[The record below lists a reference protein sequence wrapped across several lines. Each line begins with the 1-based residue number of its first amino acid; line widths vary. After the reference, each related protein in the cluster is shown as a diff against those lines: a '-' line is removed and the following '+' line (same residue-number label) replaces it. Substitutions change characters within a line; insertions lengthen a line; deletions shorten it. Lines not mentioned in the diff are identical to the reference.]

1 MARSLWCEAKV
12 DSGRSSV
19 AKILI
24 TGSSGYIGQHL
35 VKMLRPLGH
44 ELHGLDIRPSESNL
58 DKFYHLN
65 ILATALPRE
74 HYDTVIHLAALV
86 NVGESVLR
94 PDLYYHTNLNGTV
107 NVLERISCD
116 NFVFASTGAA
126 VQCESPYGIS
136 KRAAEDMVKH
146 LRRDKDYTI
155 FRFYNVIGSD
165 GIAPTNPDGLFYNL
179 MRASDTGTFTIYGTD
194 YATLDGTCV
203 RDYVHVNEICDAL
216 MQSIDRSSQQIENL
230 GHGRGHT
237 VKQMIDIF
245 KRINAVEFT
254 IANGPRRAGDVESSV
269 LDDVSS
275 YMRELYSLEELLRYK

>member
-1 MARSLWCEAKV
+1 MVKNHWSAARTI
-12 DSGRSSV
+12 SGRSSV

-35 VKMLRPLGH
+35 CQMLRQYDH
-44 ELHGLDIRPSESNL
+44 EVHGLDIQPCETNI

-65 ILATALPRE
+65 ILASALPHE

-86 NVGESVLR
+86 NVGDSVSR
-94 PDLYYHTNLNGTV
+94 PDEYYRTNLLGTI
-107 NVLERISCD
+107 NVLERIRTD

-126 VQCESPYGIS
+126 VQCESPYGVS
-136 KRAAEDMVKH
+136 KRAAEDMVAY
-146 LRRDKDYTI
+146 LRTNQRFTI

-165 GIAPTNPDGLFYNL
+165 GIRPTNPDGLFYNL
-179 MRASDTGTFTIYGTD
+179 IRAANTGQFTIYGTD
-194 YATLDGTCV
+194 YATRDGTCV

-216 MQSIDRSSQQIENL
+216 TQAIDRSSQRIENL

-237 VKQMIDIF
+237 VREIVDLFQRVNGI
-245 KRINAVEFT
+245 EFDVAAG
-254 IANGPRRAGDVESSV
+254 IRRAGDIESSV

-275 YMRELYSLEELLRYK
+275 YMRELYSTEQLLRYK

>member
-1 MARSLWCEAKV
+1 MERSLWFVAKV
-12 DSGRSSV
+12 DFGRSSV

-35 VKMLRPLGH
+35 CKMLRPRGH
-44 ELHGLDIRPSESNL
+44 ELHGLDISPVETNL

-86 NVGESVLR
+86 NVGESVAR
-94 PDLYYHTNLNGTV
+94 PDLYYKTNLVGTV
-107 NVLERISCD
+107 NVAEHISCD

-136 KRAAEDMVKH
+136 KRAAEDMVH
-146 LRRDKDYTI
+146 YLRRDKNYTI

-179 MRASDTGTFTIYGTD
+179 MRAADTGSFTIYGTD
-194 YATLDGTCV
+194 YATRDGTCV

-216 MQSIDRSSQQIENL
+216 TQAVDRSSQRIENL

-237 VKQMIDIF
+237 VREMTELFQQVNEAEFDIV
-245 KRINAVEFT
+245 A
-254 IANGPRRAGDVESSV
+254 GPRRAGDIESSV
-269 LDDVSS
+269 LDDVSD
-275 YMRELYSLEELLRYK
+275 YMRELYTMEELLRYK